1 MTMLKTTKPE
11 PDFTSSVSVVNG
23 IDTDAVHALI
33 ESVEAQPAQ
42 GMTHWRVASAWQGGA
57 RSLAQVDGFMIGG
70 ASVPRHFSIDIDEPF
85 ELGGSN
91 AYANPQEYLLAALNA
106 CMIVGYTA
114 LCALQGITLQKLEI
128 TTEGDIDLRGF
139 FGLDPAIAAGFRE
152 LNTRVVIAGDGTKEQ
167 FRKIHELVLATSPNF
182 YNVSRAVPVAPTL
195 IIE

>member
-1 MTMLKTTKPE
+1 
-11 PDFTSSVSVVNG
+11 
-23 IDTDAVHALI
+23 
-33 ESVEAQPAQ
+33 
-42 GMTHWRVASAWQGGA
+42 
-57 RSLAQVDGFMIGG
+57 MIGG

-182 YNVSRAVPVAPTL
+182 YNVSRAVAVAPTL

>member
-1 MTMLKTTKPE
+1 MAVLKTTKTE
-11 PDFTSSVSVVNG
+11 TDFTSSVSVVNG

-114 LCALQGITLQKLEI
+114 LCALQGITLQKWRSPPKEI
-128 TTEGDIDLRGF
+128 STY
-139 FGLDPAIAAGFRE
+139 AGFSGSIRRS
-152 LNTRVVIAGDGTKEQ
+152 LPA
-167 FRKIHELVLATSPNF
+167 F
-182 YNVSRAVPVAPTL
+182 VS
-195 IIE
+195 

>member
-1 MTMLKTTKPE
+1 MTMLKTTKTE

-91 AYANPQEYLLAALNA
+91 AYAAHCKGSRCRSWRSPP
-106 CMIVGYTA
+106 T
-114 LCALQGITLQKLEI
+114 EI
-128 TTEGDIDLRGF
+128 STY
-139 FGLDPAIAAGFRE
+139 AGFSGSIRRS
-152 LNTRVVIAGDGTKEQ
+152 LPA
-167 FRKIHELVLATSPNF
+167 F
-182 YNVSRAVPVAPTL
+182 VS
-195 IIE
+195 

>member
-1 MTMLKTTKPE
+1 MSTETKTKT
-11 PDFTSSVSVVNG
+11 DFASCISVVNG

-33 ESVEAQPAQ
+33 ESVEAEPAK

-57 RSLAQVDGFMIGG
+57 HSRAQVDGFMIGG
-70 ASVPRHFSIDIDEPF
+70 TTVPRHFSIDIDEPF

-139 FGLDPAIAAGFRE
+139 FGLDPAIAAGYPE
-152 LNTRVVIAGDGTKEQ
+152 LSTRVVIAGDGTKEQ

>member
-1 MTMLKTTKPE
+1 MLKTTKTE
-11 PDFTSSVSVVNG
+11 TDFTSSVSVVNG

-33 ESVEAQPAQ
+33 ESVETQPAQ

-106 CMIVGYTA
+106 CMIFGYTA
-114 LCALQGITLQKLEI
+114 LCALQGMQKLEI

-139 FGLDPAIAAGFRE
+139 FGLDPGIAAGFRE

-167 FRKIHELVLATSPNF
+167 FRKIHELVLATSPIF
-182 YNVSRAVPVAPTL
+182 YNVSRAVAVAPKL